1 MLSVVKDPINS
12 ASREE
17 RFLGISFWAVIES
30 DTKRWWELDHV
41 EICAFPYN
49 FLQIEQL
56 RWDGGIFNAL
66 PLELILS
73 PLPCWLKA
81 IFEESFCDSLHLVS
95 VASDAVYQQQGNAVA
110 ITLHDIFCWK
120 DP

>member
-30 DTKRWWELDHV
+30 DTKRWWELDRV

-56 RWDGGIFNAL
+56 RWDEGFFNAL
-66 PLELILS
+66 PLKLIS
-73 PLPCWLKA
+73 SSLPCWLKA
-81 IFEESFCDSLHLVS
+81 ISGESFCASLHLVFI
-95 VASDAVYQQQGNAVA
+95 AS
-110 ITLHDIFCWK
+110 
-120 DP
+120 